1 MNETQG
7 VPTLVGPGIAPAG
20 AMPPARVFHLRVNP
34 GVLVALLCI
43 LLSVLVRNPGPGIV
57 IFLIFWVSGRLKA
70 SSAITLMQV
79 DY

>member
-7 VPTLVGPGIAPAG
+7 VPTLAGGIAPAG
-20 AMPPARVFHLRVNP
+20 APRGFHLRVNP
-34 GVLVALLCI
+34 GFLVALLCI